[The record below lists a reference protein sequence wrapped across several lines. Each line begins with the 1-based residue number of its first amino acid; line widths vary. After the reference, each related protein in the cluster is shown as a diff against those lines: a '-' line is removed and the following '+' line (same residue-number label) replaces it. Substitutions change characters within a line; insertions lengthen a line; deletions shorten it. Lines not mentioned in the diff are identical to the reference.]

1 MTIDLIRNLHCFLTS
16 LGLVLPRFLSPEKM
30 KIWVDLVVAGL
41 YLNAELNY
49 ENTLWYT
56 AIRRPPCGELFWNDE
71 AVDRAS
77 GSRRRVLL
85 HRGLS
90 FHDLA
95 LRCEFEA

>member
-1 MTIDLIRNLHCFLTS
+1 
-16 LGLVLPRFLSPEKM
+16 M
-30 KIWVDLVVAGL
+30 KIWVDLVGAGV
-41 YLNAELNY
+41 YSQVKLNY

-56 AIRRPPCGELFWNDE
+56 AIRHPPRGELFWDDE
-71 AVDRAS
+71 AVNRAS
-77 GSRRRVLL
+77 GSRGRVLL